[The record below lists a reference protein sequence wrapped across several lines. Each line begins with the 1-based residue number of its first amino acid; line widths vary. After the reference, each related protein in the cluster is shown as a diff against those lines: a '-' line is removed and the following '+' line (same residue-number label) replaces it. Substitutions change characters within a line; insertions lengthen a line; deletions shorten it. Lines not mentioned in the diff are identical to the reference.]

1 MTAPRSILSRELLPA
16 SVAIFTTV
24 AIVAFE
30 GLAVTAALP
39 DLTAE
44 LGQVHLLPWVIT
56 AFLLASGVTTAI
68 AGSFIDSVG
77 TSTVFRWATFAFAA
91 SSLAAAAA
99 SSMPMLVATR
109 VFQGAAGGA
118 IISVGVGAV
127 ALVYPSHLVGRAFA
141 ANSNVWGILGFA
153 GPAIAAVLLQVGSW
167 RWIFLLMVPISAVA
181 LIAGW
186 RTLPGPVEPTPLRV
200 DWAAVGLLVVTFG
213 ALRRGRHP
221 VGDRVVA
228 ENGTGSIQSAR
239 PTVRGGV
246 PIPPASPGGVADLGG
261 HDRAVVISA
270 CLRTGRSWRL
280 GSRRSVVGLVAHD
293 RMDGGREHLRSHHRS
308 SKRA

>member
-1 MTAPRSILSRELLPA
+1 MVSSQASLIGEIWSRIRGPNAQAMRAWVGFAVAVLAALAVAILERSSCGPSRGKIYAILGRAMTIPKSILSRDLLPA

-77 TSTVFRWATFAFAA
+77 TSRVFRWATFAFAA
-91 SSLAAAAA
+91 SSLAAAAE

-153 GPAIAAVLLQVGSW
+153 GPAS
-167 RWIFLLMVPISAVA
+167 
-181 LIAGW
+181 
-186 RTLPGPVEPTPLRV
+186 T
-200 DWAAVGLLVVTFG
+200 
-213 ALRRGRHP
+213 RRSCCRSG
-221 VGDRVVA
+221 
-228 ENGTGSIQSAR
+228 
-239 PTVRGGV
+239 
-246 PIPPASPGGVADLGG
+246 PGG
-261 HDRAVVISA
+261 
-270 CLRTGRSWRL
+270 
-280 GSRRSVVGLVAHD
+280 GSSC
-293 RMDGGREHLRSHHRS
+293 
-308 SKRA
+308 